1 MPIKPDRRL
10 LPCRDFLPE
19 GPLRRLALRHSTAD
33 RNGLEKASER
43 EYGAWRDY
51 AVCRAGE
58 DTFLDQDMAVL
69 APLWE
74 GFKGAALGL
83 SNGRGCA

>member
-1 MPIKPDRRL
+1 
-10 LPCRDFLPE
+10 
-19 GPLRRLALRHSTAD
+19 LALRHSTAD

-74 GFKGAALGL
+74 AFKAG
-83 SNGRGCA
+83 